1 MTQINACCLSPRL
14 AAKHYLKR
22 KEKEKKPPDDNSF
35 QTRCGVCLQSKERHR
50 TQVPPAEGSSG
61 EAGAL
66 QASWGQGSRKVGSKL

>member
-22 KEKEKKPPDDNSF
+22 KEKKKNLQMTTLF
-35 QTRCGVCLQSKERHR
+35 RQGVESCLQSKERQR

-61 EAGAL
+61 ETRAL

>member
-22 KEKEKKPPDDNSF
+22 KEKKKNLQMTTLF
-35 QTRCGVCLQSKERHR
+35 RQGVESCLQSKERHR

-61 EAGAL
+61 EAGAR